1 VADRQSGPKKTPR
14 FEVALAEFSALRQE
28 IGSRST
34 AQHTLL
40 TIQLSTSG
48 TVLGVVLGQ
57 VSEPQMLLVI
67 PILSFAFGMLWLDH
81 AANIARLGVVI
92 RTTLNERLSPE
103 TELPDPLASEA
114 SAQTFEANVVW
125 RWGWGGHEHAI
136 GTLLDASHSGRRA
149 GSSAPASQLVR

>member
-103 TELPDPLASEA
+103 TERTAAPLISSTAS
-114 SAQTFEANVVW
+114 S
-125 RWGWGGHEHAI
+125 R
-136 GTLLDASHSGRRA
+136 
-149 GSSAPASQLVR
+149 APARRTSRSNNPPKSR